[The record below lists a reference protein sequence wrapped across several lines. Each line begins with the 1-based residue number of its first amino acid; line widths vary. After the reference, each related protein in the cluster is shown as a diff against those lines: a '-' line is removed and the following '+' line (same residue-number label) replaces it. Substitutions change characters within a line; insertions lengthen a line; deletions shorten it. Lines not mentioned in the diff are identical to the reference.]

1 MNKRILGN
9 SGFKISEIGL
19 GTWQLGGD
27 FGFLEEQTGL
37 EILNKAVDRG
47 INFFDTADV
56 YGAGR
61 SEEIIG
67 RFLKES
73 KPDIHVVTKYGRD
86 GSVYPNNYTPE
97 SLRKSVEASIKR
109 LGVEALDLLQ
119 LHCIPQKILEEGSV
133 FNFLRDI
140 KKEGLIK
147 NFGASVETMEEAKIC
162 MKQDDLTS
170 LQVIFNIFR
179 QNPITEIFEEAKNS
193 NIGIIVR
200 LPLASGL
207 LAGKYS
213 ADTTFEPQDHR
224 NYNADGD
231 SFSVGETFSGIQFK
245 KGLDLV
251 EDVRKFVP
259 ENISMAQF
267 ALRWI
272 LDHPAVSTII
282 AGATKIYQ
290 VESNAGTSSIN
301 PLDEN
306 IHNELANLY
315 TTQVE
320 KQIRG
325 RY

>member
-9 SGFKISEIGL
+9 SKFQISEIGL

-27 FGFLEEQTGL
+27 FGDLEEKTGL
-37 EILNKAVDRG
+37 EILNKAVDQG
-47 INFFDTADV
+47 IDFFDTADV

-61 SEEIIG
+61 SEKIIG

-73 KPDIHVVTKYGRD
+73 NPDIYVVTKYGRD
-86 GSVYPNNYTPE
+86 DSVYPNNYTPE
-97 SLRKSVEASIKR
+97 SLRKSVEASLNR
-109 LGVEALDLLQ
+109 LGVDALDLLQ
-119 LHCIPQKILEEGSV
+119 LHCIPQKYLEEGSV
-133 FNFLRDI
+133 FDYLRDL

-147 NFGASVETMEEAKIC
+147 NFGASVETMEEARIC

-170 LQVIFNIFR
+170 LQIIFNIFR
-179 QNPITEIFEEAKNS
+179 QDPITKIFEEAINK
-193 NIGIIVR
+193 NIGIIAR

-207 LAGKYS
+207 LAGKYT
-213 ADTTFEPQDHR
+213 ADTAFEIKDHR

-251 EDVRKFVP
+251 EDVRKLVP
-259 ENISMAQF
+259 GNISMAQF

-282 AGATKIYQ
+282 AGASKVYQ
-290 VESNAGTSSIN
+290 VESNAGASFMEPVST
-301 PLDEN
+301 D
-306 IHNELANLY
+306 IHKGLSNLY
-315 TTQVE
+315 SLKVE
-320 KQIRG
+320 KLIRG
-325 RY
+325 RF

>member
-9 SGFKISEIGL
+9 SGFQITEIGL

-27 FGFLEEQTGL
+27 FGKLEEKTGL
-37 EILNKAVDRG
+37 EILNKAVDQG

-67 RFLKES
+67 RFLKTS
-73 KPDIHVVTKYGRD
+73 NSDIYVVTKYGRD
-86 GSVYPNNYTPE
+86 DSVYPDNYTPE
-97 SLRKSVEASIKR
+97 SLRMCVEASIKR
-109 LGVEALDLLQ
+109 IGVDALDLLQ
-119 LHCIPQKILEEGSV
+119 LHCIPQNYLEEGSI
-133 FNFLRDI
+133 FDFLRDL

-147 NFGASVETMEEAKIC
+147 NFGASVETMEEARIC

-170 LQVIFNIFR
+170 LQIIFNIFR
-179 QNPITEIFEEAKNS
+179 QDPITEIFDEAQNK

-207 LAGKYS
+207 LAGKYTV
-213 ADTTFEPQDHR
+213 DTTFEPQDHR
-224 NYNADGD
+224 NYNADGEA
-231 SFSVGETFSGIQFK
+231 FSVGETFSGIPFS
-245 KGLDLV
+245 KGLGLV
-251 EDVRKFVP
+251 EDIRKLVS
-259 ENISMAQF
+259 ENLSMAQF

-290 VESNAGTSSIN
+290 VESNIGASLAA
-301 PLDEN
+301 PLSGDT
-306 IHNELANLY
+306 HKKLKDLY
-315 TTQVE
+315 FSKVE
-320 KQIRG
+320 AQIRG
-325 RY
+325 RF

>member
-1 MNKRILGN
+1 MNKRVLGN
-9 SGFKISEIGL
+9 SGFQISEIGL

-27 FGFLEEQTGL
+27 FGYLEEKTGL
-37 EILNKAVDRG
+37 EILNKAVDQG

-67 RFLKES
+67 RFLNES
-73 KPDIHVVTKYGRD
+73 KPDIHVVTKYGRGD
-86 GSVYPNNYTPE
+86 GVYPDNYTPE

-119 LHCIPQKILEEGSV
+119 LHCIPQKYLEEGSV

-162 MKQDDLTS
+162 MKQEDLTS
-170 LQVIFNIFR
+170 LQIIFNIFR
-179 QNPITEIFEEAKNS
+179 QNPITEIFREAQNK

-207 LAGKYS
+207 LAGKYTT
-213 ADTTFEPQDHR
+213 DTTFEPQDHR

-245 KGLDLV
+245 RGLDLV
-251 EDVRKFVP
+251 EDLRKLVP
-259 ENISMAQF
+259 ENIPMAQF

-290 VESNAGTSSIN
+290 VDSNTGASSLE
-301 PLDEN
+301 PLNKD

-315 TTQVE
+315 TKKVE